1 MAPRNNS
8 GAPLG
13 TLNLRGK
20 PLNCPRHEGPMRP
33 DRWPS
38 PRWPRAVCPAP
49 ARIPQRHRAGAAG
62 GRHPGAAGCPR
73 PRGRQRRG
81 RGTAL
86 PGRPRARRAGARDR
100 TGSGTGG
107 ARPSRMPPPTAG
119 PISASWRPTS
129 RRCRHSSAFDHAC
142 ANPPYHGDAGTPSP
156 DASRRAAKRAADR
169 AAGRLGNRTGTPV
182 AAARHAHLHPA
193 GRVAGGGDD
202 GIRRCRLRTHQPCC
216 RYGQSRGSRRNCC
229 CCAG

>member
-8 GAPLG
+8 GAPSG
-13 TLNLRGK
+13 MLNLRGK
-20 PLNCPRHEGPMRP
+20 PLDCPRHDGPMRP

-38 PRWPRAVCPAP
+38 PRWPRAVRPAP

-86 PGRPRARRAGARDR
+86 PGRPRARRPRARDR

-107 ARPSRMPPPTAG
+107 ARPAECRRQRLARPPLHGSRHRVAAGARARSTTPAPIRPITAMPAPHRRTLPDAPPSVQRSGCWRSGQPHWHARCG
-119 PISASWRPTS
+119 RAVRSASSCRPRRWR
-129 RRCRHSSAFDHAC
+129 RR
-142 ANPPYHGDAGTPSP
+142 
-156 DASRRAAKRAADR
+156 
-169 AAGRLGNRTGTPV
+169 
-182 AAARHAHLHPA
+182 
-193 GRVAGGGDD
+193 
-202 GIRRCRLRTHQPCC
+202 
-216 RYGQSRGSRRNCC
+216 
-229 CCAG
+229 